1 MTGQWKDNGL
11 VSVPGLTPLP
21 AYDAYGF
28 ASLELQGVTPGGSIS
43 RYAGVHGYEFRKT
56 DRQIWLLWSAD
67 GLEHNISPPAPPLAI
82 FAVDGAP
89 LSTLPDGRLNVDF
102 SPIYLELPLTVPRLE
117 LPGITFS
124 FYPFTN
130 GNFEDGLSGWLAA
143 DHGLPFT
150 LISIH
155 PPNPVAGGL
164 DNSIPDGRY
173 SLLLGQ
179 ILYPC
184 SENTIPIGF
193 AEAAQ
198 KISVSPLTAGQSLNL
213 SFDYIIYST
222 DASPV
227 VSPEKYDRF
236 EVHVQDGAADAT
248 LFADANTFN
257 NTANCSQWRR
267 VPVLPTHAGEPQAAG
282 RMLQS
287 T

>member
-1 MTGQWKDNGL
+1 M
-11 VSVPGLTPLP
+11 
-21 AYDAYGF
+21 
-28 ASLELQGVTPGGSIS
+28 
-43 RYAGVHGYEFRKT
+43 
-56 DRQIWLLWSAD
+56 
-67 GLEHNISPPAPPLAI
+67 
-82 FAVDGAP
+82 DGAP

-257 NTANCSQWRR
+257 DTANCGRWRR
-267 VPVLPTHAGEPQAAG
+267 VPSLANPRGGATSGWAHAAIDLSPYQGKTVTVSFRSYNRFDGNFNTYTYVDNVRLVSSP
-282 RMLQS
+282 
-287 T
+287 